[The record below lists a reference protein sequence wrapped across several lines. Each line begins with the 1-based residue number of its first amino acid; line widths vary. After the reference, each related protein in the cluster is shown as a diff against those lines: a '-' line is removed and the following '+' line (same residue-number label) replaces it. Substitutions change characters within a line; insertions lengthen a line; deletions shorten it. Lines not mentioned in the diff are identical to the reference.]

1 MRLRDQ
7 TPLDPEFVAS
17 LDAID
22 SVLAGEP
29 VDPRYAELAELALL
43 VAAERPEPDAAFAT
57 LLDER
62 VERRF
67 AAARPAA
74 RKPGRAR
81 RRWLWGP
88 AAGLSIAAVVAV
100 LVLVSPGPSVPTRS
114 AVHSTASSSSAGA
127 PAAKAPSRSAG
138 SGASSG
144 AFGGHTGAPAPS
156 RVPQPA
162 VGTKQT
168 LGSATTPSRAGST
181 PSQAGSFFS
190 SPAVLQPPASGR
202 KLIQGGQLALTAS
215 PNRIDTVAQE
225 VFDAVGQ
232 ERGIV
237 KRSTVTATGGP
248 GGYAEFELSIP
259 SGVLAQTMA
268 ALSTLRY
275 AHVTSRTDTS
285 QDVTNQYNGD
295 VTALADA
302 RALRT
307 SLLKQLAN
315 ATTQA
320 QIDSLTAQL
329 HDAEA
334 SISSDRATLRGLNNQ
349 VNYSQVTVTI
359 NGGPLPLTP
368 RSGSSGGFTLHRAAH
383 DAGRVLTVAAGAA
396 LIAAAAL
403 LPLAMLGALGWW
415 VVAAI
420 RRRRREHAL
429 DMA

>member
-1 MRLRDQ
+1 MRLRDE
-7 TPLDPEFVAS
+7 TPLDPEVMAS

-29 VDPRYAELAELALL
+29 VDPRYADLAELALL
-43 VAAERPEPDAAFAT
+43 VAAERPEPGTAFAT

-74 RKPGRAR
+74 RKPGRSR

-88 AAGLSIAAVVAV
+88 AAGVSIAAVVAV
-100 LVLVSPGPSVPTRS
+100 LVVVSPGTSVPRRS
-114 AVHSTASSSSAGA
+114 AAHAIALSSSAAA
-127 PAAKAPSRSAG
+127 PAAN
-138 SGASSG
+138 
-144 AFGGHTGAPAPS
+144 
-156 RVPQPA
+156 
-162 VGTKQT
+162 GTKQA
-168 LGSATTPSRAGST
+168 LGSATTFG
-181 PSQAGSFFS
+181 QAGSVAS
-190 SPAVLQPPASGR
+190 PPAVLQPPATGR
-202 KLIQGGQLALTAS
+202 KLIQGGQLALTTS
-215 PNRIDTVAQE
+215 PSRIETVAQE
-225 VFDAVGQ
+225 VFNVVGQ

-237 KRSTVTATGGP
+237 NRSTVTATGGP

-268 ALSTLRY
+268 ALSTLPY
-275 AHVTSRTDTS
+275 AHVTSRTDNS
-285 QDVTNQYNGD
+285 QDVTNRYNGD
-295 VTALADA
+295 VTALADG

-320 QIDSLTAQL
+320 QIDSLTARL

-334 SISSDRATLRGLNNQ
+334 SISSDLATLRGLNNQ
-349 VNYSQVTVTI
+349 INYSQVTVTI
-359 NGGPLPLTP
+359 NGGPLPVTP
-368 RSGSSGGFTLHRAAH
+368 QSGSGGFTLHQAAH

-415 VVAAI
+415 GVAAI